1 MNWLRKYIFAVLISY
16 CLRVSNGERVSLV
29 LGNCICIVT
38 FVILVKRFVVSMTTV
53 VALQTAMKANQI
65 LGA

>member
-1 MNWLRKYIFAVLISY
+1 M
-16 CLRVSNGERVSLV
+16 
-29 LGNCICIVT
+29 T